1 MNEWSRQIPGAPD
14 SELGVA
20 RNGPITYHCTSR
32 SDESTGLIFL
42 IHGFGDDADSAY
54 DKVLRRYIAET
65 SGLLVVTVEY
75 HCYRT
80 RPDCGA
86 ARQFPPE
93 TFERIYYWA
102 AKFGLPMPGARDIS
116 FELLRQIGSASR
128 DKIFLDGLLI
138 PPNGD
143 YQNFGV
149 IQALDHLHVLNDII
163 DSGVGFD
170 ENRIF
175 LAGSSHGGYLA
186 HLIARM
192 APNTI
197 LGVLDNSS
205 YTLAH
210 PRFLGQVSEFNET
223 FANLMVVYTVA
234 TKWQFIT
241 GTALNYFG
249 PSRAL
254 FRDTG
259 YLDLLLAAS
268 NVADRKCQFVMFNT
282 VSDRLSPIDFKRHQL
297 RNLSRAGFT
306 ASLDEITEDDTGKGL
321 FKSMGHADAPMQK
334 LFPHAYPRFTDATTT
349 LDRYRS
355 TEIAFDC
362 VERIYRVVH
371 SPAAPYV
378 ELRIEDNPDY

>member
-1 MNEWSRQIPGAPD
+1 
-14 SELGVA
+14 
-20 RNGPITYHCTSR
+20 
-32 SDESTGLIFL
+32 
-42 IHGFGDDADSAY
+42 
-54 DKVLRRYIAET
+54 
-65 SGLLVVTVEY
+65 
-75 HCYRT
+75 
-80 RPDCGA
+80 
-86 ARQFPPE
+86 
-93 TFERIYYWA
+93 
-102 AKFGLPMPGARDIS
+102 MPGPQDIS
-116 FELLRQIGSASR
+116 FGLLHQIGSASR
-128 DKIFLDGLLI
+128 DKICLDGLLV

-205 YTLAH
+205 YTLAS
-210 PRFLGQVSEFNET
+210 PRYLGQVNEYSEYSENFER
-223 FANLMVVYTVA
+223 LTVLFTVR

-241 GTALNYFG
+241 GTALSYFG

-268 NVADRKCQFVMFNT
+268 NAADRKCQFVMFNT
-282 VSDRLSPIDFKRHQL
+282 VSDTMSPIDFKRHQL

-334 LFPHAYPRFTDATTT
+334 LFPHVYPRFTDATTT